1 MREFEITTRVTE
13 PLESVETK
21 LKTLGFRKVKTAT
34 IDDIYMCPKDLNV
47 TKDNIQYVLSK
58 SALIRYIYGDFY
70 GKQEEYKLLTYK
82 DKRLENGVVISE
94 EKISVNV
101 DSVETTLKLLLAM
114 GYDELVRVCNNY
126 VVYEKE
132 GFELALQSVK
142 DLGLLIEY
150 ESESDCDNM
159 STEEILAIKKDMLKE
174 VKALGIKTTDEY
186 DVKKAYELIQK
197 RLG

>member
-34 IDDIYMCPKDLNV
+34 IDDIYMCPKDLSV

-58 SALIRYIYGDFY
+58 SALIRHIYGDFY

-82 DKRLENGVVISE
+82 DKRLEKGVVISE

-150 ESESDCDNM
+150 ESESVCDNM

-174 VKALGIKTTDEY
+174 VKALGIETSGEY

-197 RLG
+197 KLG